1 MLFINDLPLGL
12 SPGTNLAL
20 YADDTKIWRSITSY
34 QDHLLLQKDIDY
46 LNDWA
51 RLNKMKFHPTK
62 CKVVSIHSRPSPLS
76 MLPFHMY
83 QYHLGGCPLEYVEN
97 EKDLGVLVN
106 TNFNFDTQ
114 CEALLSKASQ
124 QFGLLKRTCQF
135 VRDVRR
141 RRVLYLTLIRS
152 LFEHCSPI
160 WRPNS
165 LTMTNNLENFQ
176 KSCIKWILSEEELSY
191 GSYDMYIRICRQVD
205 ILPLSL
211 RFKYNDLVLLFKVIH
226 GLIPLDLPAYLSW
239 FNGNSRLRTT
249 HLDDLSLVCSLIP
262 SAKSCSKF
270 LEKSFFYRTH
280 SFWNALPLEIR
291 QLGSLSLFKSRLEN
305 HLWESVMKTDNDE
318 TNF

>member
-1 MLFINDLPLGL
+1 
-12 SPGTNLAL
+12 
-20 YADDTKIWRSITSY
+20 
-34 QDHLLLQKDIDY
+34 
-46 LNDWA
+46 
-51 RLNKMKFHPTK
+51 
-62 CKVVSIHSRPSPLS
+62 
-76 MLPFHMY
+76 
-83 QYHLGGCPLEYVEN
+83 
-97 EKDLGVLVN
+97 
-106 TNFNFDTQ
+106 
-114 CEALLSKASQ
+114 
-124 QFGLLKRTCQF
+124 
-135 VRDVRR
+135 
-141 RRVLYLTLIRS
+141 
-152 LFEHCSPI
+152 
-160 WRPNS
+160 
-165 LTMTNNLENFQ
+165 
-176 KSCIKWILSEEELSY
+176 
-191 GSYDMYIRICRQVD
+191 MYIRICRQVN